1 MNQQVILLFCA
12 LFALIV
18 GWSLFR
24 AWATGRIGSRGWT
37 FQRDKNP
44 FWFWFTAIVDL
55 GILVGCLWFALYAL
69 GLVENLTPPPRLHLS
84 QSIEREIVVPEGTS
98 ALPGRVQQ

>member
-1 MNQQVILLFCA
+1 MTNQQVILLFCV

-24 AWATGRIGSRGWT
+24 ALATGRISSRGWT

-44 FWFWFTAIVDL
+44 FWFWFTAIADL
-55 GILVGCLWFALYAL
+55 GILVGCLWFALYTL
-69 GLVENLTPPPRLHLS
+69 GLVGGLS
-84 QSIEREIVVPEGTS
+84 IVVPF
-98 ALPGRVQQ
+98 LPF

>member
-1 MNQQVILLFCA
+1 MKQQIIILLFCA

-24 AWATGRIGSRGWT
+24 AWATGRISSRGWT

-44 FWFWFTAIVDL
+44 FWFWFTAIGDL
-55 GILVGCLWFALYAL
+55 GILVGCLWFALYTL
-69 GLVENLTPPPRLHLS
+69 GLMEGLS
-84 QSIEREIVVPEGTS
+84 IVLAFP
-98 ALPGRVQQ
+98 